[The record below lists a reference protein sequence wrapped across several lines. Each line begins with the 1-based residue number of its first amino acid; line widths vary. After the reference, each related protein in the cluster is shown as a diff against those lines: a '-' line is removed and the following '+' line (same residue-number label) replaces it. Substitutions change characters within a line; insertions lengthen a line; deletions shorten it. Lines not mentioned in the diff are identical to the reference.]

1 MGRGT
6 DVSVGNYAA
15 RVDFERVVALRQH
28 SAAWRLMRA
37 DSAPMVLA
45 VLGRIFIDDN
55 HRTLTESRL
64 VSLVDELLSAVNE
77 HAGGEHAGGGPAG
90 GGPAGGGHAAYP
102 RTAKEYVDTWASPE
116 VGLLRKFYPEGQV
129 EAAYDASSDLERA
142 YRWVAELEKRSFVG
156 TESRLQTVVELLRQI
171 VHGADTN
178 PDARIE
184 QLRRRRAELD
194 VEIARAEAGHSPP
207 LDASAL
213 RDRLQHVERTA
224 RELLS
229 DFREVEDNFRALDRD
244 ARELIAGWDGGKGEL
259 LDLLVGDRHAIVA
272 SDQGRSFQA
281 FHDFLLSRLR
291 QDELTDLL
299 DTLSTIPDLQ
309 VDPRL
314 QHIHEDW
321 LVAAERTQQTV
332 RQLSEQ
338 LRRFLDDKVWLE
350 NRRVM
355 DLLRSIERTAVTVR
369 AAAQSGGSAP
379 FTELDASA
387 PRLTLPMERPLY
399 VPPSADALSAPG
411 PVTGE
416 PEEFDSTT
424 LFDQTFVD
432 QERITQT
439 LRDALR
445 HRSQVD
451 LASHL
456 REHPPTLGLAEI
468 VAHLGLTEEDIDI
481 VIDEDSRV
489 TIPYAAHD
497 GTPRRVTLGQ
507 VTFVRAGAGGIHLT
521 GAIRGHR

>member
-1 MGRGT
+1 MSEPT
-6 DVSVGNYAA
+6 TTLPS
-15 RVDFERVVALRQH
+15 VDFERIVALRQH

-37 DSAPMVLA
+37 ESAPMVLA

-64 VSLVDELLSAVNE
+64 VSMVDELLRAVNE
-77 HAGGEHAGGGPAG
+77 RAGGE
-90 GGPAGGGHAAYP
+90 HAAYP
-102 RTAKEYVDTWASPE
+102 RTAKEYVDTWASPD
-116 VGLLRKFYPEGQV
+116 VGLLRKFYPDGQA
-129 EAAYDASSDLERA
+129 EAAYDATSDVERA
-142 YRWVAELEKRSFVG
+142 YRWVAELEKRAFVG

-171 VHGADTN
+171 VHGADAN

-229 DFREVEDNFRALDRD
+229 DFREVEDNFRALDRG

-281 FHDFLLSRLR
+281 FHDFLLSRRR
-291 QDELTDLL
+291 QDELSELL
-299 DTLSTIPDLQ
+299 DTLSTIPDLR

-314 QHIHEDW
+314 QHIDDDW
-321 LVAAERTQQTV
+321 LVAAERTQQMV
-332 RQLSEQ
+332 RQISEQ

-355 DLLRSIERTAVTVR
+355 DLLRSIERTALTVR
-369 AAAQSGGSAP
+369 AAASSGASTP
-379 FTELDASA
+379 FTELDAMA

-411 PVTGE
+411 PLTDE
-416 PEEFDSTT
+416 PEELDSTT

-432 QERITQT
+432 QARITHT

-445 HRSQVD
+445 QRSQVD

-468 VAHLGLTEEDIDI
+468 VAHLGLTEEDIDV
-481 VIDEDSRV
+481 VIDEGSRV

-497 GTPRRVTLGQ
+497 GSPRRVTLGQ
-507 VTFVRAGAGGIHLT
+507 VTFVRAGRQASDGGNP
-521 GAIRGHR
+521 